1 MYSWLS
7 ESNIIGTLLTLF
19 VITYYALLYLSL
31 NFISSIFYILSGTKL
46 NYSTKLQKVLKYS
59 FIFLKL

>member
-1 MYSWLS
+1 MYSWLL
-7 ESNIIGTLLTLF
+7 ESNIIDTLLTLF